1 MNTRSDELMSLIRGA
16 DPLDQDELRSWAA
29 SEARERV
36 LHEVC
41 ATAAEP
47 ASKRRRRRSR
57 LVAVAAAAVLVG
69 GGAAAATTIVGRPAP
84 DPVRAHLAELD
95 QGMPPDLRY
104 NPDLSNAHA
113 VAATTSGTLYAADLP
128 DGGYCIEAA
137 SADHQPRGG
146 TCVRASAAAVQP
158 VEVLAPI
165 PPDDDAPLLIGGRLN
180 SADLETL
187 EVIYEGH
194 AASPVPLGLDRY
206 FLIQVPAADQATALT
221 DGARLTALDS
231 HGHVAARVNIPPLR
245 DNDPDG
251 TAFDRQ
257 QPIYVS
263 TISNG
268 TDFTQVLG
276 IEGRVNLPG
285 YATLE
290 LTYPDGTRAR
300 VPTDTDGSYR
310 FDLPRARRDDF
321 TRSFGVLTARDAAGR
336 ALGTAPVG
344 SVAAWRARNG

>member
-1 MNTRSDELMSLIRGA
+1 MNTRSEKLMSLIRRA
-16 DPLDQDELRSWAA
+16 DPLDPDELRSWTG
-29 SEARERV
+29 SERRERV
-36 LHEVC
+36 LREVC

-57 LVAVAAAAVLVG
+57 LVAVAAAGILVG
-69 GGAAAATTIVGRPAP
+69 GAAAAATTIVGRPAP
-84 DPVRAHLAELD
+84 DTVRAHLAELD
-95 QGMPPDLRY
+95 EGMPPDLRY

-180 SADLETL
+180 STDLETL
-187 EVIYEGH
+187 EVIYEGR
-194 AASPVPLGLDRY
+194 AASPVLLGLDRY
-206 FLIQVPAADQATALT
+206 FLIQVPAADQAAALD
-221 DGARLTALDS
+221 DGVRLTGLDS
-231 HGHVAARVNIPPLR
+231 HGRVAARVNIPPLR

-251 TAFDRQ
+251 TAVDRQ

-263 TISNG
+263 TISDG

-276 IEGRVNLPG
+276 IDGRVNLPG

-290 LTYPDGTRAR
+290 LAYPDGARVR
-300 VPTDTDGSYR
+300 VPTGTDGSYR
-310 FDLPRARRDDF
+310 FDLPRARRADF
-321 TRSFGVLTARDAAGR
+321 ARSFGVLTARDAAGR